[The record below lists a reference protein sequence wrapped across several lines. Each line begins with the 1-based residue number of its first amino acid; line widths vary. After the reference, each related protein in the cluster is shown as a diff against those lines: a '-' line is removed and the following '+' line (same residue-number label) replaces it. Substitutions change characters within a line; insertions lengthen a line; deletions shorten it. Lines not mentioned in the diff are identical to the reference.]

1 MYKIFLSL
9 LVFVQ
14 VAAYAQTGTLKGIA
28 SDSTNSEALIGA
40 VVSVVDNNAI
50 GGVTDID
57 GSFVIEGIPAG
68 TYNFKISYLGYKDRM
83 IEGVSIQSGQTTDL
97 GALTMSVD
105 NANDLTEVT
114 VIGVKE
120 KASEAAVVQEIRE
133 ADQVVSGISSEQISK
148 GQDRDAAQ
156 VVQRI
161 PGVSV
166 VDNRFIMIRGLNDRY
181 NTVWLN
187 DVTAPSLEADR
198 KAFSF
203 DAVPSSIIE
212 RVLVYKTP
220 SPELPG
226 DYAGGLVKI
235 YTKTPQR
242 RSFNV
247 GVTLGARNGTTFSPF
262 TKDKSPT
269 DFLGFDSG
277 QRKLPNVPSNA
288 NSNLSDADGKKFD
301 NTASTR
307 QTTNAAPDIRIGLN
321 YTNVYDVLSKKL
333 GVITSVNYSNV
344 NTTFAIRRQDSDNS
358 GLIGI
363 RTEKEYTNQAR
374 LGAILNFSLILN
386 GNNKLEF
393 RNFFIQNGI
402 NQSVDRSIADAQGR
416 VFRKQYTMGYSSRTI
431 YTTQV
436 AGKHEKKNTFFDWT
450 LGYSLSKKSDP
461 DQRRAIYNVDQTTGA
476 ESIQPANS
484 GSDINA
490 GTSRFYQNLTE
501 NAIVGSANFTQK
513 FKLFNDKLALDL
525 NLGTYLESKSREFKA
540 RVFGYTVPNPGS
552 LNYQNNIIHQGVS
565 TIFDPSNVSF
575 ANGFSIAEDVKGAYT
590 YQGLNQL
597 SAFYASVNLAFGNLK
612 LLTGVR
618 YENNIQNI
626 KTTSDA
632 DEPLNINNTTN
643 YFLPSANLSYN
654 ITDRQLVRV
663 AYGKSLNRPE
673 FREKV
678 PFTFY
683 QFATLSALS
692 GNPDLKVASINNY
705 DIRYEFYPTQEE
717 VISVAGFYK
726 DITDAIESV
735 SLNTAQLT
743 YSFQNAHSAYIA
755 GIELEVKKN
764 LGFIT
769 ERAKDFSLL
778 LNASLIKS
786 EVSLPVQGGFYWN
799 NENKRPLQGQSP
811 YVINAGLYYQ
821 NDDKGWSA
829 SVLYNIFGPRIVT
842 VGNGNYANVI
852 ETPRS
857 TLDATITKTV
867 QRFSITA
874 GAVDIFNQ
882 SVIYVQNFSANGN
895 YSRKEG
901 DNSQLMNYRK
911 GNYFTLSVR
920 YNL

>member
-1 MYKIFLSL
+1 MYKVFFSL
-9 LVFVQ
+9 LVFLQ
-14 VAAYAQTGTLKGIA
+14 VAAYAQKGTLKGVA
-28 SDSTNSEALIGA
+28 SDSTNAEALIGA

-57 GSFVIEGIPAG
+57 GSFIIENIPEG
-68 TYNFKISYLGYKDRM
+68 TYNFKIAYLGYQDR
-83 IEGVSIQSGQTTDL
+83 IIHDVKITVGGVTDL
-97 GALTMSVD
+97 GTITMATD
-105 NANDLTEVT
+105 HANDVMEVT

-120 KASEAAVVQEIRE
+120 KASEAAVVQEMRE
-133 ADQVVSGISSEQISK
+133 ADQVVSGISSEQIAK

-203 DAVPSSIIE
+203 DAVPSAVVE
-212 RVLVYKTP
+212 RILVYKTP

-235 YTKTPQR
+235 YTKTPTR
-242 RSFNV
+242 KSFNV
-247 GVTLGARNGTTFSPF
+247 GLLLGSRNGTTFSPF

-277 QRKLPNVPSNA
+277 ERKLPNVPSQA
-288 NSNLSDADGKKFD
+288 NSNLSDADGQKFN
-301 NTASTR
+301 NTASSR
-307 QTTNAAPDIRIGLN
+307 QTKNAAPDVRIGLN
-321 YTNVYDVLSKKL
+321 YTNVFDVARKKL
-333 GVITSVNYSNV
+333 GVITSLNYSNV
-344 NTTFAIRRQDSDNS
+344 NTTFSIRRQDSDQS
-358 GLIGI
+358 GLIGV
-363 RTEKEYTNQAR
+363 RNEKEYTNQAR
-374 LGAILNFSLILN
+374 LGAIANFNLILN
-386 GNNKLEF
+386 ERHRFEF

-402 NQSVDRSIADAQGR
+402 NQSVDRGLSDAQGNLY
-416 VFRKQYTMGYSSRTI
+416 RKQYTIGYTSRTI

-461 DQRRAIYNVDQTTGA
+461 DQRRAIYNVASDGTET
-476 ESIQPANS
+476 IQAATS
-484 GSDINA
+484 GSDINS
-490 GTSRFYQNLTE
+490 GTSRFYQNLKE
-501 NAIVGSANFTQK
+501 NGVVGTANFTQK
-513 FKLFNDKLALDL
+513 FKLFNEKLALDF
-525 NLGTYLESKSREFKA
+525 NLGTFLEMKSREFKA
-540 RVFGYTVPNPGS
+540 RVFGYTVQNPGS
-552 LNYQNNIIHQGVS
+552 PNYQNNIQYQGVS
-565 TIFDPSNVSF
+565 NIFDPGNVSF
-575 ANGFSIAEDVKGAYT
+575 TNGFSIAEDVKGAYT
-590 YQGLNQL
+590 YKGYNQL
-597 SAFYASVNLAFGNLK
+597 AAFYASVNLAFSKFK

-618 YENNIQNI
+618 YENNVQNI
-626 KTTSDA
+626 KTTSDS
-632 DEPLNINNTTN
+632 DQPLNINNTTS
-643 YFLPSANLSYN
+643 YFLPSLNLSYN
-654 ITDRQLVRV
+654 ITERQLVRV

-692 GNPDLKVASINNY
+692 GNPNLKVATINNY
-705 DIRYEFYPTQEE
+705 DLRYEFYPTPEE
-717 VISVAGFYK
+717 IISVAGFYK
-726 DITDAIESV
+726 DITNAIESV

-743 YSFQNAHSAYIA
+743 YSFQNAPTAYIA

-769 ERAKDFSLL
+769 EQAKNLSLL

-786 EVSLPVQGGFYWN
+786 QVTLPSQNAFYWN
-799 NENKRPLQGQSP
+799 NASKRPLQGQSP

-821 NDDKGWSA
+821 NDKSGWSA

-842 VGNGNYANVI
+842 VGNGNYADVI

-867 QRFSITA
+867 KKFSITA

-882 SVIYVQNFSANGN
+882 SVIWVQNFSANGN

-901 DNSQLMNYRK
+901 DNSQLVNYKK
-911 GNYFTLSVR
+911 GNYFTIAVR